1 MLWSPRVS
9 GGTVSY
15 VTNTLRPMI
24 CELLANMISSALIAD
39 CNEFLVDQMTSDM
52 DWPLL
57 PTLVTSDREMGQG
70 WGHSETLRHQISGW
84 IRGAAALQSIVTQ
97 ARAPPQ

>member
-1 MLWSPRVS
+1 MSS
-9 GGTVSY
+9 
-15 VTNTLRPMI
+15 VTSTLRPVI

-70 WGHSETLRHQISGW
+70 WGH
-84 IRGAAALQSIVTQ
+84 
-97 ARAPPQ
+97 